1 MMVQN
6 AYSGVGKRKVLN
18 FIFEDGIIALFTQDF
33 KMVST
38 NPLCIRIANPICIA
52 YTTDFGGRVR
62 YACLVCTRISME
74 LPNIQET

>member
-1 MMVQN
+1 MVQN
-6 AYSGVGKRKVLN
+6 AYSGVRKRKVFN
-18 FIFEDGIIALFTQDF
+18 FIFWKMEIIALFTQDF

-74 LPNIQET
+74 LPNIQEA